1 MKNWN
6 RLPTLVLSLLLHL
19 TPLAR
24 VAVAESVVAS
34 SPFLAVLRLFA
45 GSAAVAGAFHSVSGA
60 TGLTITQGGANVT
73 SVNCTNGVQVAG
85 YRFSIVSSIHGTAKS
100 YTFKNLP
107 AGLTGSLQGVLT
119 GTPANGISGQFTP
132 TITGWANSG
141 GTGDNYSTTFLITE
155 VLNPS
160 TPVAQSISF
169 AAPPTQTFGGAPL
182 VLSATASSG
191 LPVTFSVVSGP
202 GSLSGNTLSFT
213 AAGTVVI
220 AANQSGNS
228 SFSAAP
234 TVTQSIT
241 VQKAAQSISFGAL
254 PTQILGGAPLV
265 LSATSSSGLPVTF
278 SVVSGPGSLS
288 GNTLSFTAAGTV
300 VLAANQSGDAN
311 YTAAGEVTQ
320 SVVVQGSSLQAQK
333 ITFPALA
340 STNYTAGL
348 TIPLKATASSGLPV
362 DFNLQS
368 GPGKITGTNL
378 AVTGAGVIKVVASQ
392 VGNSVF
398 AAADSVVIGLT
409 VDKSSQ
415 AIEFSTA
422 ATTSLGDAII
432 PLTASSSASLPVSF
446 RVLSGPGSIEGNQL
460 QATGIGTIS
469 ISADQPGD
477 ANYLAAPQVVR
488 TILVVPGLSFQ
499 AALPGGNGSSLLIYL
514 DAGTAAQVEETSDL
528 ATWTLLSSI
537 RGAGPSTPINLP
549 LSGGSAT
556 PLLKFWRVRVLP

>member
-1 MKNWN
+1 
-6 RLPTLVLSLLLHL
+6 VLSATASSGLPV
-19 TPLAR
+19 TF
-24 VAVAESVVAS
+24 SVVSGPGSLSGNTLSFTAAGTVVVAANQSGNS
-34 SPFLAVLRLFA
+34 SF
-45 GSAAVAGAFHSVSGA
+45 SAAP
-60 TGLTITQGGANVT
+60 TVT
-73 SVNCTNGVQVAG
+73 
-85 YRFSIVSSIHGTAKS
+85 
-100 YTFKNLP
+100 
-107 AGLTGSLQGVLT
+107 
-119 GTPANGISGQFTP
+119 
-132 TITGWANSG
+132 
-141 GTGDNYSTTFLITE
+141 
-155 VLNPS
+155 
-160 TPVAQSISF
+160 QSITVQKAAQTLSF
-169 AAPPTQTFGGAPL
+169 GALPTQTLGGAPL

-213 AAGTVVI
+213 AAGTVV
-220 AANQSGNS
+220 
-228 SFSAAP
+228 
-234 TVTQSIT
+234 V
-241 VQKAAQSISFGAL
+241 
-254 PTQILGGAPLV
+254 
-265 LSATSSSGLPVTF
+265 
-278 SVVSGPGSLS
+278 
-288 GNTLSFTAAGTV
+288 
-300 VLAANQSGDAN
+300 AANQSGDAN

-362 DFNLQS
+362 DFNVQS